1 MPARIGI
8 PRALQAYRYLGLWQ
22 AFLEG
27 LGVEVVVSSPT
38 DRQAIVDGTRLAPAE
53 LCLPTKVFVGHLV
66 RLAGEVDLILLP
78 RMDCRRIDGDLF
90 FGCPKEMAMP
100 DMVRAL
106 LPGLPRTIELVVD
119 EREMSEADSYRAVA
133 RELGLERKWREAYR
147 HAKSECRGQNAPE
160 RPAIDNRRSY
170 IANATLRIGVVGHEY
185 LLHDSLLTFDI
196 VERLRRHGVEP
207 VLAEGAGP
215 GPGGLRPRFMP
226 NWMFERQLIEAAAQM
241 VEGASVSGLLLVS
254 SFACGTSAVTNELIR
269 LMVHDSGRE
278 IPVLQLLFDEHTG
291 EAGLAT
297 RLESFIDVIRMR
309 RRS

>member
-1 MPARIGI
+1 MPARVGL

-38 DRQAIVDGTRLAPAE
+38 DRRTIVDGTRLAPAE

-66 RLAGEVDLILLP
+66 RLAGEVDTILLP

-106 LPGLPRTIELVVD
+106 LPGLPRTVELVVD
-119 EREMSEADSYRAVA
+119 ERECGEAESFRRVA
-133 RELGLERKWREAYR
+133 RELGAEKDWRKAYS
-147 HAKSECRGQNAPE
+147 HAKAECRRQNAADK
-160 RPAIDNRRSY
+160 PAIGNRQSH
-170 IANATLRIGVVGHEY
+170 IANAALRIGVVGHEY

-196 VERLRRHGVEP
+196 VGRLRRHGVEP
-207 VLAEGAGP
+207 VPADGVGP
-215 GPGGLRPRFMP
+215 GTGGLRPRFMP
-226 NWMFERQLIEAAAQM
+226 NWMFERQLIEAAARM
-241 VEGASVSGLLLVS
+241 VEHESVGGLLLVS